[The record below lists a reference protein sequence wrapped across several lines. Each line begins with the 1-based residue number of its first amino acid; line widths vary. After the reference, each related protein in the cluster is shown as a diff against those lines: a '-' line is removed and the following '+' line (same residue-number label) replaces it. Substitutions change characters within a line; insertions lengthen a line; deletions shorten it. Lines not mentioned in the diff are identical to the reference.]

1 MALSVL
7 HAELQFATSIAA
19 CKVAIATFMG
29 AGGSDERMATGLAPN
44 DRTLMPAGTLLTAES

>member
-1 MALSVL
+1 
-7 HAELQFATSIAA
+7 LQFATSIAA